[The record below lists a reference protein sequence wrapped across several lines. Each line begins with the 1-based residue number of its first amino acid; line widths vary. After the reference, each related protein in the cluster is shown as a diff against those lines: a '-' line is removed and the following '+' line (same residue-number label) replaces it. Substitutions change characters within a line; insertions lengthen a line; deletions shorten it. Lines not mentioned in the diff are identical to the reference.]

1 MSTVVGNGAGRTG
14 ILTPLTAG
22 IAIATAT
29 FLMLA
34 AIGCGEGTGGSG
46 ESVPSSEA
54 ATPTPES
61 LAPTPTPPASPAINV
76 QFFGADDLS
85 GESKSSLADLIADIQ
100 AGVVQIT
107 TGSASGS
114 GFIVDADGLVVTNA
128 HVVGSAARV
137 SVWLTNG
144 RRYNGDVLEQDTTAD
159 LALVRIDGSGR
170 FDSIAVGNPG
180 SVRVGDEVLAL
191 GFPLPDRIGSS
202 LTVTRGIIS
211 SARKTGGVDLWQTD
225 AAINPGNS
233 GGPLVDSD
241 GRVIGVNTS
250 RIEETDS
257 GRPVQSIGFAVS
269 VVELERRLG
278 ALSGRGITDR
288 GTPTPPPTP
297 TLMPTPGPTP
307 TPTLTPTPE
316 PTPTSTPTLPPT
328 TIDEYMSDVLAIKPW
343 EVSDSSLETARNMRI
358 KNILA
363 QAVVLGLPSA
373 EWLGYLAENPE
384 PWDRTG
390 WEAAIILLWYDRD
403 ERTIEAVGNNLADVL
418 TAVKTSENPYTGEY
432 AEIVARETILRD
444 ASENHENYNKAEA
457 AERLLRPT
465 TE

>member
-211 SARKTGGVDLWQTD
+211 SARK
-225 AAINPGNS
+225 
-233 GGPLVDSD
+233 D
-241 GRVIGVNTS
+241 GR
-250 RIEETDS
+250 R
-257 GRPVQSIGFAVS
+257 RPVADRCGDKSGQQ
-269 VVELERRLG
+269 RR
-278 ALSGRGITDR
+278 
-288 GTPTPPPTP
+288 
-297 TLMPTPGPTP
+297 
-307 TPTLTPTPE
+307 
-316 PTPTSTPTLPPT
+316 
-328 TIDEYMSDVLAIKPW
+328 
-343 EVSDSSLETARNMRI
+343 
-358 KNILA
+358 
-363 QAVVLGLPSA
+363 SA
-373 EWLGYLAENPE
+373 C
-384 PWDRTG
+384 RQ
-390 WEAAIILLWYDRD
+390 
-403 ERTIEAVGNNLADVL
+403 
-418 TAVKTSENPYTGEY
+418 
-432 AEIVARETILRD
+432 
-444 ASENHENYNKAEA
+444 
-457 AERLLRPT
+457 
-465 TE
+465 

>member
-278 ALSGRGITDR
+278 ALSGRGS
-288 GTPTPPPTP
+288 PT
-297 TLMPTPGPTP
+297 G
-307 TPTLTPTPE
+307 
-316 PTPTSTPTLPPT
+316 
-328 TIDEYMSDVLAIKPW
+328 
-343 EVSDSSLETARNMRI
+343 AR
-358 KNILA
+358 
-363 QAVVLGLPSA
+363 
-373 EWLGYLAENPE
+373 
-384 PWDRTG
+384 
-390 WEAAIILLWYDRD
+390 
-403 ERTIEAVGNNLADVL
+403 
-418 TAVKTSENPYTGEY
+418 
-432 AEIVARETILRD
+432 LR
-444 ASENHENYNKAEA
+444 H
-457 AERLLRPT
+457 RRRPHLCQRQVRHPRPR
-465 TE
+465 